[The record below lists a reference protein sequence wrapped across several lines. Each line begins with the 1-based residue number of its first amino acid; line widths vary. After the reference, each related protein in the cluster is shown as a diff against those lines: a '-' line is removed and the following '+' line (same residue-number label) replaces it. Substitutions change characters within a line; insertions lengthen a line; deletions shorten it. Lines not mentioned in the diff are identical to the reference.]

1 MKNLKKVMLA
11 ILSVVKSE
19 EAIDRAFKLAKEKNS
34 KLYIA
39 LFIKKEIPEPLK
51 KQMMYSGYLGEK
63 MQEDVKD
70 TIRDKYSNRMDDIQ
84 NEIEERAQKEDVEIE
99 LEIINKASLM
109 KGHDLVDKNNID
121 YIVINYQDDAYI
133 SQVFSKYFKEEFIGD
148 LGIPYELYLD
158 GKRNEIK
165 RSS

>member
-11 ILSVVKSE
+11 ILSVVKPD

-39 LFIKKEIPEPLK
+39 LFIKKEIPAPLK

-63 MQEDVKD
+63 IQKDVKE
-70 TIRDKYSNRMDDIQ
+70 TIRDKYSNRMDEIQ
-84 NEIEERAQKEDVEIE
+84 KKIEERAQKEDVEIE
-99 LEIINKASLM
+99 LKIINKTSLM
-109 KGHDLVDKNNID
+109 KGHDLVDKKNID
-121 YIVINYQDDAYI
+121 YIVINYQDDEYI
-133 SQVFSKYFKEEFIGD
+133 SQVFSEFFKQDFIED

-158 GKRNEIK
+158 GERNEIK
-165 RSS
+165 RRL

>member
-11 ILSVVKSE
+11 ILSVVKPD
-19 EAIDRAFKLAKEKNS
+19 EAIDRAIKLAKEKNS

-39 LFIKKEIPEPLK
+39 LFIKKEIPDPLK

-63 MQEDVKD
+63 IQKDVKE
-70 TIRDKYSNRMDDIQ
+70 TIRDKYSNRMDEIQ
-84 NEIEERAQKEDVEIE
+84 DKIEKRAKEEEVEIE

-109 KGHDLVDKNNID
+109 KGHDLVDENNID
-121 YIVINYQDDAYI
+121 YIVINYQDDEYI
-133 SQVFSKYFKEEFIGD
+133 SQVFSKYFKQDFIED

-165 RSS
+165 RRS

>member
-11 ILSVVKSE
+11 ILSVVKPD
-19 EAIDRAFKLAKEKNS
+19 EAIDRAIKLAKEKNS

-39 LFIKKEIPEPLK
+39 LFIKKEIPDPLK

-63 MQEDVKD
+63 IQKDVKE
-70 TIRDKYSNRMDDIQ
+70 TIRDKYSNRMDEIQ
-84 NEIEERAQKEDVEIE
+84 DTIEKRAKKEDVEIE

-109 KGHDLVDKNNID
+109 KGHDLVDNNNID
-121 YIVINYQDDAYI
+121 YIVINYQDDEYI
-133 SQVFSKYFKEEFIGD
+133 SQVFSKYFKQDFIED

-165 RSS
+165 RRN

>member
-11 ILSVVKSE
+11 ILSVVKPD
-19 EAIDRAFKLAKEKNS
+19 EAIDRAIKLAKEKNS

-39 LFIKKEIPEPLK
+39 LFIKKEIPDPLK

-63 MQEDVKD
+63 IQKDVKE
-70 TIRDKYSNRMDDIQ
+70 TIRDKYSNRMDEIQ
-84 NEIEERAQKEDVEIE
+84 DTIEKRAKKEEVEIE

-109 KGHDLVDKNNID
+109 KGHDLVDNNNID
-121 YIVINYQDDAYI
+121 YIVINYQDDEYI
-133 SQVFSKYFKEEFIGD
+133 SQVFSKYFKQDFIED

-165 RSS
+165 RRN